1 MAINW
6 FEGGRRITWL
16 FMTITAMIGSYNA
29 YDHSPS
35 RVEFLTASPQ
45 DGWHFDDNPFSIF
58 SPNRCAEVKNFD
70 DFQIKEGLVRDIALC
85 FNSNA
90 QGQIVYF
97 SPKEETDRLKK
108 LEAASVRAGA
118 SGRMEAARAL
128 SREASRVRDILAATG
143 PNELS
148 GGEYDAEVVNY
159 VDRRVA
165 DFAINQVMLLAI
177 EKSLPQIEREALFDH
192 VKTTLSLTAYWIG
205 GIWIFSFVL
214 GWIVR
219 GFAGIP
225 RGQDFRPNS
234 QSGSGGTMSK
244 GASGGSIS

>member
-16 FMTITAMIGSYNA
+16 LMAIPAMIGGYNA

-35 RVEFLTASPQ
+35 RVVFFTASPR
-45 DGWHFDDNPFSIF
+45 DGWHFDEYPYAASNLDS
-58 SPNRCAEVKNFD
+58 CAEIKNFS

-85 FNSNA
+85 FKPNA

-97 SPKEETDRLKK
+97 SPKEETERLKRETERLK
-108 LEAASVRAGA
+108 RIAVAN
-118 SGRMEAARAL
+118 ARARIAGDIEAVRIL
-128 SREASRVRDILAATG
+128 SEEASRVREILAETG
-143 PNELS
+143 TNELS
-148 GGEYDAEVVNY
+148 GGEYDQEVVSY

-165 DFAINQVMLLAI
+165 DFAINPEILSAI
-177 EKSLPQIEREALFDH
+177 EKSLPPNEKEELLGH
-192 VKTTLSLTAYWIG
+192 LKTTLSLTAYWIG

-219 GFAGIP
+219 GFAGVP
-225 RGQDFRPNS
+225 RGQDFKTAGSDPKNS
-234 QSGSGGTMSK
+234 F
-244 GASGGSIS
+244 